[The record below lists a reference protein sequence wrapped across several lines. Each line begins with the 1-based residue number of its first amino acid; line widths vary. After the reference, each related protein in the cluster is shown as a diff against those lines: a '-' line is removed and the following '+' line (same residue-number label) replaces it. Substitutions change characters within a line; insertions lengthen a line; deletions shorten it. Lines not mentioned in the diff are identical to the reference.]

1 MMSTNESAFIIKK
14 NNSPRNKVIK
24 IPWDVDLSK
33 ITEFLI
39 RTRPNPYSND
49 LVYSRPIS
57 DRAKAYS
64 SLSCSL
70 IHPEV
75 ILVLSPLN
83 ATAFS
88 FLHRHFGLYFSMHVV
103 HWSSEFLTWIF
114 PFTNWFD
121 TDILYPFH
129 DNQNSYHNFVFAPFS
144 LLWRYRV
151 SVSNLC
157 PVDVFL

>member
-1 MMSTNESAFIIKK
+1 MWVYYIENDRILRSEPDQIPNGTFLF
-14 NNSPRNKVIK
+14 PRGLYVT
-24 IPWDVDLSK
+24 DLLLLSFSIHFDLWY
-33 ITEFLI
+33 ITRLFWFWACTECYEFYFL
-39 RTRPNPYSND
+39 
-49 LVYSRPIS
+49 
-57 DRAKAYS
+57 
-64 SLSCSL
+64 
-70 IHPEV
+70 HWG
-75 ILVLSPLN
+75 ILVFIFRCILLR
-83 ATAFS
+83 T
-88 FLHRHFGLYFSMHVV
+88 
-103 HWSSEFLTWIF
+103 FLTWSRKFLTSIF